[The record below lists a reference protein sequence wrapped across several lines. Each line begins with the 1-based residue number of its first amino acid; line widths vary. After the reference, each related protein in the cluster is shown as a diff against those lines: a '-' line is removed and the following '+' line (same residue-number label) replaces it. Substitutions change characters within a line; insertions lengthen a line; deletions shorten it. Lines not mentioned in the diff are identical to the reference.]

1 MAASTVDSDLVVT
14 GNLQCTT
21 ISLPESCV
29 VNANVSGSDPLAAA
43 KTRHRHL
50 RTQRQAHGTAATAER
65 RVVHVAHAA
74 GTVSAFRV
82 GPVVAAVGDSTATL
96 DLYKN
101 GTTVLSG
108 TVVVNNSKAAYSK
121 TTGTVSSAAYV
132 AGDVF
137 EVVQTISAGTGT
149 LPQGV
154 FADAVFDELAG

>member
-1 MAASTVDSDLVVT
+1 MANTIESLNVT
-14 GNLQCTT
+14 GQLRAG
-21 ISLPESCV
+21 SVVLPADCV
-29 VNANVSGSDPLAAA
+29 TDTNVNGSSPLAAA

-50 RTQRQAHGTAATAER
+50 RTLAQAHGTAATAER

-82 GPVVAAVGDSTATL
+82 GPVVAATGNSTATA

-101 GTTVLSG
+101 GASVLSAG
-108 TVVVNNSKAAYSK
+108 VALDNTNAAYAEEA
-121 TTGTVSSAAYV
+121 GAVSSASYV

-137 EVVQTISAGTGT
+137 EVVVTVSAGTGT

-154 FADAVFDELAG
+154 YADAVFDELAG

>member
-1 MAASTVDSDLVVT
+1 MANTIESLNVT
-14 GNLQCTT
+14 GQLRAG
-21 ISLPESCV
+21 SVVLPADCV
-29 VNANVSGSDPLAAA
+29 TDTNVNGSSPLAAA

-50 RTQRQAHGTAATAER
+50 RTLAQAHGTAATAER

-108 TVVVNNSKAAYSK
+108 TVVVNSSKAAYSK

>member
-1 MAASTVDSDLVVT
+1 MANTIESLNVT
-14 GNLQCTT
+14 GQLRAG
-21 ISLPESCV
+21 SVVLPADCV
-29 VNANVSGSDPLAAA
+29 TDTNVNGSSPLAAA

-50 RTQRQAHGTAATAER
+50 RTLAQAHGTAATAER

-82 GPVVAAVGDSTATL
+82 GPVVAATGNSTATA

-101 GTTVLSG
+101 GASVLSAG
-108 TVVVNNSKAAYSK
+108 VALDNTNAAYAEEA
-121 TTGTVSSAAYV
+121 GAVSSAAYV

-137 EVVQTISAGTGT
+137 EVVVTVSAGTGT

-154 FADAVFDELAG
+154 YADAVFDELAG

>member
-1 MAASTVDSDLVVT
+1 MANTIESLNVT
-14 GNLQCTT
+14 GQLRAG
-21 ISLPESCV
+21 SVVLPADCV
-29 VNANVSGSDPLAAA
+29 TDTNVNGSSPLAAA

-50 RTQRQAHGTAATAER
+50 RTLAQAHGTAATAER

-82 GPVVAAVGDSTATL
+82 GPVVAATGNSTATA

-101 GTTVLSG
+101 GASVLSAG
-108 TVVVNNSKAAYSK
+108 VALDNTNAAYAEEA
-121 TTGTVSSAAYV
+121 GAVSSAAYV

-137 EVVQTISAGTGT
+137 EVVVPVSAGTGT

-154 FADAVFDELAG
+154 YADAVFDELAG